1 MAVTPADSFLSLH
14 ETTLMIVTLMCSIIL
29 QRKIRSLADR
39 FLYRFTRTI
48 LSLYAVCSVTVIL
61 VIFFIP
67 AIGQA
72 EEKLLF
78 SGFAFSGNY
87 ENRNELY
94 PYSARVELFKDDNGQ
109 PLLNK
114 VFNQKIKLR
123 PKEDARLS
131 TDLGR
136 IGMGSQVTVAF
147 ALTYEN
153 IEYIELRDQIVMYL
167 RLNFNVLAFDRK
179 SKQLIA
185 AYPVRLRYS
194 QTVRDRLTDAEV
206 LELFNTLYLTNDL
219 GINPFDLWLDRFADL
234 RIRDLYNKHLQ
245 VRHVDFE
252 PEALTR
258 LAEERVSPKAFA
270 NLLAN
275 ELETSIASNN
285 NVPIVPWS
293 PGEAVGRVMPMR
305 FADGNA
311 FNLNLPV
318 ADYEVDFTVRAF
330 RGTSVEEPSSWQ
342 KIYRVLGTIK
352 MKDVAAA
359 RYILNENIYNTQII
373 TLAKRYN
380 PKIEDWPQYRKT
392 TFELLD
398 ETSKQFS
405 GVNSKWLKESASRGS
420 DAESAFHDA
429 SKIFEQLK

>member
-1 MAVTPADSFLSLH
+1 M
-14 ETTLMIVTLMCSIIL
+14 
-29 QRKIRSLADR
+29 QRKIRSLFAR
-39 FLYRFTRTI
+39 YLYRFTRTI
-48 LSLYAVCSVTVIL
+48 QSLFAAGLVTAAL
-61 VIFFIP
+61 VISLFP
-67 AIGQA
+67 ATGQA

-78 SGFAFSGNY
+78 AGFAFSGNY

-94 PYSARVELFKDDNGQ
+94 PYSARVELIKDDNGQ

-136 IGMGSQVTVAF
+136 IGIGSQVTVAF

-153 IEYIELRDQIVMYL
+153 IEYIELNDQIVMHL

-179 SKQLIA
+179 TKQLIA
-185 AYPVRLRYS
+185 AYPIRLRYS
-194 QTVRDRLTDAEV
+194 EKVSDRLTDAKV
-206 LELFNTLYLTNDL
+206 LELFKTIYLTNDL

-245 VRHVDFE
+245 VKHVDFE
-252 PEALTR
+252 PEASSR
-258 LAEERVSPKAFA
+258 LADERVSQKAFA

-305 FADGNA
+305 FADGTA

-359 RYILNENIYNTQII
+359 NYILNENIYNTQII

-380 PKIEDWPQYRKT
+380 PKIEDWPQFRKT
-392 TFELLD
+392 TFELID

-405 GVNSKWLKESASRGS
+405 GINSKWLKESASRGA
-420 DAESAFHDA
+420 DAESAFRNA

>member
-1 MAVTPADSFLSLH
+1 MAVPAADSVLSLH
-14 ETTLMIVTLMCSIIL
+14 VTVLMIVTLTGSIIL
-29 QRKIRSLADR
+29 QRKIRSLSDR

-48 LSLYAVCSVTVIL
+48 HSLFAVLLITATL
-61 VIFFIP
+61 VISFMPEIV
-67 AIGQA
+67 QA

-78 SGFAFSGNY
+78 AGFAFSGNY
-87 ENRNELY
+87 ENRNVLY
-94 PYSARVELFKDDNGQ
+94 PYSARVELIKDYNGQ

-123 PKEDARLS
+123 PHEDARL
-131 TDLGR
+131 TTELGR
-136 IGMGSQVTVAF
+136 IGEGSQVTVAF

-153 IEYIELRDQIVMYL
+153 IEYIELQDQIVLYL

-185 AYPVRLRYS
+185 AYPIRLKYS
-194 QTVRDRLTDAEV
+194 EIVRDRLTDAQV
-206 LELFNTLYLTNDL
+206 LELFKTIYLTNDL
-219 GINPFDLWLDRFADL
+219 GINPFDLWLDKFADL
-234 RIRDLYNKHLQ
+234 KIKDFYNKHLQ
-245 VRHVDFE
+245 VKHVDFE

-258 LAEERVSPKAFA
+258 LADERISPKAFA

-318 ADYEVDFTVRAF
+318 PDYEVDFAVRAF
-330 RGTSVEEPSSWQ
+330 RGTSVEDPSSWQ
-342 KIYRVLGTIK
+342 NIYRVLGTIK
-352 MKDVAAA
+352 IRDVAAA
-359 RYILNENIYNTQII
+359 RYMLNENIYNTQII

-392 TFELLD
+392 AFELID

-405 GVNSKWLKESASRGS
+405 GVSSKWLKESASRGG
-420 DAESAFHDA
+420 DAEGAFRDV
-429 SKIFEQLK
+429 SRIFEQLK